1 MSIDLLQ
8 GAEVLFSE
16 GLPTANDGSL
26 YSFAWTGSI
35 GEESTTNFLRQFQR
49 VKNVKEGFA
58 EVDSKEMFSSVP
70 QNLIMAFAD
79 GDIAYFLANTMPI
92 RENQK
97 PYTGCRVLDGSK
109 SDDDWIGD
117 VKPRDLPRV
126 INPKKGF
133 RVTANNR

>member
-49 VKNVKEGFA
+49 VKNVKEVFA

-92 RENQK
+92 RKNQK

-109 SDDDWIGD
+109 SDDDWIGY

-133 RVTANNR
+133 IVTANNR